1 MPELCAFSRKLER
14 LRQLY
19 LVLFQIYKLYTT
31 YEARFATVLQR
42 MISISQTADD
52 VLKDKGV
59 TYNVHPTKL
68 VLIGYT
74 VSMLER
80 VREAL

>member
-1 MPELCAFSRKLER
+1 
-14 LRQLY
+14 
-19 LVLFQIYKLYTT
+19 
-31 YEARFATVLQR
+31 
-42 MISISQTADD
+42 MIPISQTADD